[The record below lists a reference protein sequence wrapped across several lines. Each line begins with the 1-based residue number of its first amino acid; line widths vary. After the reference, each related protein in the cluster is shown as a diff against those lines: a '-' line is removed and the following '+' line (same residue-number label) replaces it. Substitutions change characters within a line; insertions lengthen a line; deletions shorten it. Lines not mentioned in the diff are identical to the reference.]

1 LKGFHQSL
9 LIVNWNIYNNFNK
22 LERGNNMIR
31 IVAQSVVKDD
41 KREEYIQLAKELI
54 EKSKQ
59 EQGCISYGLFQDINN
74 PSIITF
80 IEDWEDQNAI
90 DLHNKTEHFKRI
102 VPLFADL
109 RVSKGDVNLYR
120 EV

>member
-1 LKGFHQSL
+1 
-9 LIVNWNIYNNFNK
+9 
-22 LERGNNMIR
+22 MIR
-31 IVAQSVVKDD
+31 IVAKSVIKDD
-41 KREEYIQLAKELI
+41 KIETYIKLAKELI
-54 EKSKQ
+54 EKSRQ

-80 IEDWEDQNAI
+80 IEDWQDQKSI
-90 DLHNKTEHFKRI
+90 ELHRNSEHFKRI

-109 RVSKGDVNLYR
+109 RVSKGEVNLYK

>member
-1 LKGFHQSL
+1 
-9 LIVNWNIYNNFNK
+9 
-22 LERGNNMIR
+22 MIR
-31 IVAQSVVKDD
+31 IVAQSVIKDD
-41 KREEYIQLAKELI
+41 KREDYIQLAKELI

-80 IEDWEDQNAI
+80 IEDWQNQKSI
-90 DLHNKTEHFKRI
+90 ELHRNSEHFKRI

-109 RVSKGDVNLYR
+109 RVSKGEVNLYK

>member
-1 LKGFHQSL
+1 
-9 LIVNWNIYNNFNK
+9 
-22 LERGNNMIR
+22 MIR

-41 KREEYIQLAKELI
+41 KREEYINLAKELI
-54 EKSKQ
+54 EKSRQ
-59 EQGCISYGLFQDINN
+59 EQGCISYGLFQDIKN

-80 IEDWEDQNAI
+80 IEDWEDQKAI
-90 DLHNKTEHFKRI
+90 DLHNNTEHFKRI

-109 RVSKGDVNLYR
+109 RVSKSEANFYK

>member
-1 LKGFHQSL
+1 
-9 LIVNWNIYNNFNK
+9 
-22 LERGNNMIR
+22 MIR
-31 IVAQSVVKDD
+31 IVAQSVIKDD
-41 KREEYIQLAKELI
+41 KREDYIQLAKELI

-59 EQGCISYGLFQDINN
+59 EQGCISYGLFQDIND

-80 IEDWEDQNAI
+80 IEDWQDQKSI
-90 DLHNKTEHFKRI
+90 ELHRNSEHFKRI

-109 RVSKGDVNLYR
+109 RVSKGEVNLYK